1 MSSEIRNN
9 NSIPLTMATQT
20 GTVLLRV
27 ILVALAEV
35 LLRHSFPGTAKAVE
49 FSDARADRRR
59 KRESRMVVLHYVKAG
74 GGNKFS
80 VALRPFG

>member
-1 MSSEIRNN
+1 MSSENRNN
-9 NSIPLTMATQT
+9 NPIPLTTATQT

-49 FSDARADRRR
+49 FSEIRADRRR
-59 KRESRMVVLHYVKAG
+59 KREVRMVVLHYGKPG
-74 GGNKFS
+74 GE
-80 VALRPFG
+80 R